1 MLDFVTRG
9 RFSVVVLGLSSRVVL
24 VEDDMGRLAEVV
36 EGRLD
41 PAAAVEGALDVVVFL
56 SVV

>member
-9 RFSVVVLGLSSRVVL
+9 RFSVVVLGLSSRVAL

-41 PAAAVEGALDVVVFL
+41 PAAVVEGALAVVVFFCL
-56 SVV
+56 